1 MADNQAVP
9 RIYMAKLNEYCQ
21 RRRLRLDYKDLG
33 FDGPSHNPVFTV
45 AVEIDGRQYSQATG
59 KSKKEAKD
67 RAAFLA
73 WESIE
78 RELPAD
84 PVLRPEQPLPP
95 LPSPQYP
102 VLRPE
107 QPLPP
112 LSSPL
117 SQSPEPAANLAQ
129 PASSLNYLALL
140 NEYSSR
146 NKVVVQYVV
155 VSKSG
160 LDHMPIFHC
169 VCKIDD
175 KDFGEGTGNNKQTAK
190 RNAARQAYEK
200 LNDQATSRAER
211 SAFLPNSSTN
221 SSRNPLHS
229 NSQESSPEASGTS
242 AEEAVDLA
250 SNKSDSIIFRSSG
263 IYSNGTDRDSSCN
276 HAADKLAN
284 QFGAIQL
291 NEASPSC
298 LASPKGSAVRP
309 KKRETPLAPKFSKL
323 NRKQSK
329 YTINEK
335 FLDEFEDI
343 QKIKSGGYG
352 TVFKA
357 KHFFD
362 DRLLAV
368 KRVKLLVGEE
378 ESKKEVQ
385 ALAKLEHEYIVRYY
399 NCWIGKDNIPSPED
413 SDQRVEADCL
423 FIVMEYCEKGTLK
436 DWISKECAK
445 ESYHEDAKIKFQQIV
460 EGVAYIHSQ
469 NLIHRDLKPINIL
482 MSRDNKIKIGDFGLV
497 TTGVDDHS
505 VQRTEKRGTV
515 LYMAPEQVGNKYGKE
530 VDIFPLGL
538 ILFEM
543 LYTFQTYHEKHERF
557 ENIKKGEFPEPFTK
571 EFPEEV
577 SLIKKL
583 LSKVPSDRPS
593 APAILHILKKRQYS
607 PHTC

>member
-73 WESIE
+73 WE
-78 RELPAD
+78 
-84 PVLRPEQPLPP
+84 
-95 LPSPQYP
+95 PQ
-102 VLRPE
+102 

-117 SQSPEPAANLAQ
+117 SQSPEPDANLAQ

-169 VCKIDD
+169 VCTIDD

-211 SAFLPNSSTN
+211 SASLPNISTN
-221 SSRNPLHS
+221 SSRNPSHS
-229 NSQESSPEASGTS
+229 NSQESSPEASGT
-242 AEEAVDLA
+242 LA
-250 SNKSDSIIFRSSG
+250 FIF
-263 IYSNGTDRDSSCN
+263 GTR
-276 HAADKLAN
+276 
-284 QFGAIQL
+284 
-291 NEASPSC
+291 
-298 LASPKGSAVRP
+298 
-309 KKRETPLAPKFSKL
+309 
-323 NRKQSK
+323 
-329 YTINEK
+329 

-362 DRLLAV
+362 GRLLAV
-368 KRVKLLVGEE
+368 KRVKGKE

-385 ALAKLEHEYIVRYY
+385 ALAKLEHEYIVQYY

-436 DWISKECAK
+436 DWISKERAK

-530 VDIFPLGL
+530 VDIFSLGL

-543 LYTFQTYHEKHERF
+543 LYTFQTYHEK
-557 ENIKKGEFPEPFTK
+557 PE
-571 EFPEEV
+571 V
-577 SLIKKL
+577 N
-583 LSKVPSDRPS
+583 
-593 APAILHILKKRQYS
+593 LKSFVNSTYFFLRNL
-607 PHTC
+607 

>member
-9 RIYMAKLNEYCQ
+9 RMYMARLNEYCQ
-21 RRRLRLDYKDLG
+21 RKRLRLDYKDLG

-45 AVEIDGRQYSQATG
+45 AVEIDGKQYSRATG

-67 RAAFLA
+67 HAAFLA
-73 WESIE
+73 WESIQQ
-78 RELPAD
+78 ELPAD
-84 PVLRPEQPLPP
+84 PVLRPEQLLPP

-102 VLRPE
+102 VLRPQ

-117 SQSPEPAANLAQ
+117 SQLPEPAANLAQ
-129 PASSLNYLALL
+129 PAPSLNYLALL
-140 NEYSSR
+140 NEYASR
-146 NKVVVQYVV
+146 NKVVVQYGL

-211 SAFLPNSSTN
+211 SASLPNSSTN
-221 SSRNPLHS
+221 SSRNPSHS
-229 NSQESSPEASGTS
+229 NSEESSPEASGT
-242 AEEAVDLA
+242 
-250 SNKSDSIIFRSSG
+250 
-263 IYSNGTDRDSSCN
+263 CN

-284 QFGAIQL
+284 RFGAIHL
-291 NEASPSC
+291 NEASPSS

-362 DRLLAV
+362 RRLLAV

-436 DWISKECAK
+436 DWISKKHPK

-497 TTGVDDHS
+497 TTGVEDHS
-505 VQRTEKRGTV
+505 VQRTEKRGTL

-543 LYTFQTYHEKHERF
+543 LYRFQTCHEKPERF
-557 ENIKKGEFPEPFTK
+557 ENIKEGEFPEPFTK

>member
-73 WESIE
+73 WESIQQE
-78 RELPAD
+78 
-84 PVLRPEQPLPP
+84 
-95 LPSPQYP
+95 LPSP
-102 VLRPE
+102 
-107 QPLPP
+107 
-112 LSSPL
+112 
-117 SQSPEPAANLAQ
+117 EPDANLAQ

-169 VCKIDD
+169 VCTIDD

-200 LNDQATSRAER
+200 LNDQATSRVCIAYSSDWNCHQLRGER
-211 SAFLPNSSTN
+211 W
-221 SSRNPLHS
+221 
-229 NSQESSPEASGTS
+229 
-242 AEEAVDLA
+242 
-250 SNKSDSIIFRSSG
+250 
-263 IYSNGTDRDSSCN
+263 
-276 HAADKLAN
+276 
-284 QFGAIQL
+284 
-291 NEASPSC
+291 
-298 LASPKGSAVRP
+298 KGSCVIGSLRRSCKGVPFLARRKAPPPVE
-309 KKRETPLAPKFSKL
+309 KRGKDQRMLGRALTPSL
-323 NRKQSK
+323 RKPERWESHPCQ
-329 YTINEK
+329 

-362 DRLLAV
+362 GRLLAV
-368 KRVKLLVGEE
+368 KRVKGKE

-385 ALAKLEHEYIVRYY
+385 ALAKLEHEYIVQYY

-436 DWISKECAK
+436 DWISKERAK
-445 ESYHEDAKIKFQQIV
+445 EKDY
-460 EGVAYIHSQ
+460 
-469 NLIHRDLKPINIL
+469 NI
-482 MSRDNKIKIGDFGLV
+482 RC
-497 TTGVDDHS
+497 VDDHS

-515 LYMAPEQVGNKYGKE
+515 LYMAPEQV
-530 VDIFPLGL
+530 ILL
-538 ILFEM
+538 ILDPCICNG
-543 LYTFQTYHEKHERF
+543 TFLQ
-557 ENIKKGEFPEPFTK
+557 GQ
-571 EFPEEV
+571 
-577 SLIKKL
+577 L
-583 LSKVPSDRPS
+583 
-593 APAILHILKKRQYS
+593 
-607 PHTC
+607 